1 MKIIKPFCVFRS
13 CPYYESVLGSRG
25 KCNEYMCGYRI
36 SSSPE
41 AMIKNDAKV
50 VGLVHVALNLA
61 KEVWRNFHVTDK
73 ECAGRV
79 KLLIML
85 ML

>member
-1 MKIIKPFCVFRS
+1 MKIIKTFCVFRS

-61 KEVWRNFHVTDK
+61 KEVYSSGVISMSQIK
-73 ECAGRV
+73 SVLEG
-79 KLLIML
+79 
-85 ML
+85 